1 MIFTF
6 ASQGNR
12 TCQALLLPKTS
23 PLPFWS
29 SYLRIQWK
37 WSLKSTVEIGL
48 KPPMEAPAPLPSS
61 SALSCRL
68 RRFLDDHFKALE
80 DLSTA
85 PSLVAQLNR
94 ECGDLETDLLC
105 LRKGLSVATSTWLS
119 RSDDVRRTLRL
130 LDPGFEG
137 YNPRPSRGSGGLSPK
152 SPAPPY
158 GEVEAGLPSVGR
170 ILQVELP
177 LLVKEVGRIQTVR
190 SYAETTL
197 KLEAL
202 VGELE
207 DATFAIMS
215 HSRNYILFNH
225 SNASI
230 PSGSGQKQGKL
241 MLAITSMKNIEEIL
255 ASVAR
260 RRPLWNHLVMAV
272 DSRVEN
278 TFSLLRPQA
287 LMDHRALLASLGW
300 PPALSKSGLEWD
312 KSLEIPNPLVLMEG
326 EKKEIYSQSFV
337 ELCALQHLQAQREE
351 RLLGLLE
358 NQKRH
363 KLLSHTN
370 LDRQTCDYS
379 LWTIDELVHP
389 IASRMEYHFSRWFN
403 EPKFIF
409 ALVYKITRDFMDGM
423 DNVLQPLMDQARLVG
438 SSARE
443 AWVSAMGKLLTK
455 YLERQVFPLLAK
467 TYDARNQTMDVTSSW
482 LQLVDLMISFD
493 KRMKVLAASVT
504 PLMGPLSEFEEF
516 SRSLSI
522 LSIFNEHSN
531 WLQTWAEI
539 ELNVADD
546 KLKSE
551 LEDERSWFIDFRK
564 QSEFS
569 HNKEAESFLLSARED
584 YKAPP
589 IVDSVIKIAWSMIER
604 GQALPSKPMKIQF
617 IRCSANIFLKHFFT
631 ILFERCQNIKFMAA
645 SIGDDELLRVAGAV
659 NAARF
664 CESVMREWSEDV
676 VFLEMSA
683 DEDEQKGNCQ
693 HPHVSFFED
702 EINYLVELEIDCL
715 EGIMSALLLEFDAL
729 CWCYVQN
736 IEQWEDENI
745 EFKNE
750 MLDEELMTVSP
761 GFVEALDMLKDRINI
776 LKLSLNS
783 QDFLDLWRS
792 IAGGLDHFIFRSIPL
807 RDIKFSC
814 QGVNQFRTDMK
825 TLFLVFSSFCARP
838 EAFFPFT
845 SESLKL
851 LTIHCKDADFLLE
864 MVSKSE
870 SEEEECPRLLG
881 LSHVTI
887 SQAKLIVRNRKFVR

>member
-1 MIFTF
+1 
-6 ASQGNR
+6 
-12 TCQALLLPKTS
+12 
-23 PLPFWS
+23 
-29 SYLRIQWK
+29 
-37 WSLKSTVEIGL
+37 
-48 KPPMEAPAPLPSS
+48 MEAPAALPSS
-61 SALSCRL
+61 SALPHRL
-68 RRFLDDHFKALE
+68 RRFLDDHFKTLE

-94 ECGDLETDLLC
+94 ECGDLETDLLR
-105 LRKGLSVATSTWLS
+105 LWKGLSVATSAWLS

-137 YNPRPSRGSGGLSPK
+137 SNPHPSRD
-152 SPAPPY
+152 

-177 LLVKEVGRIQTVR
+177 LLVKEIGRIQTVR

-207 DATFAIMS
+207 DATFTIMS
-215 HSRNYILFNH
+215 HSRNDILFNH

-241 MLAITSMKNIEEIL
+241 MLAIKIMKYIEEIL

-272 DSRVEN
+272 DSRVEK
-278 TFSLLRPQA
+278 TFSVLRPQA

-300 PPALSKSGLEWD
+300 PPVLSTSGLEWD

-326 EKKEIYSQSFV
+326 EKKEIYSQSFI

-358 NQKRH
+358 NQKGH
-363 KLLSHTN
+363 KLLSH
-370 LDRQTCDYS
+370 LDRRTYDCS
-379 LWTIDELVHP
+379 LWTIDELVRP

-423 DNVLQPLMDQARLVG
+423 DIVLQPLMDQARLVG

-467 TYDARNQTMDVTSSW
+467 TYDARNQTMDVTFSW

-504 PLMGPLSEFEEF
+504 PLIGPLSEFEGF

-522 LSIFNEHSN
+522 LSIFNEHCN
-531 WLQTWAEI
+531 WLLTWAEI

-564 QSEFS
+564 LSEFS
-569 HNKEAESFLLSARED
+569 HNKEAESFLLSTREE

-589 IVDSVIKIAWSMIER
+589 IVDSVIKIAWSMIET
-604 GQALPSKPMKIQF
+604 GQALPSKPTKIQF

-631 ILFERCQNIKFMAA
+631 ILFERCQNIKFMAP
-645 SIGDDELLRVAGAV
+645 SIEDDELLRVAGAV

-702 EINYLVELEIDCL
+702 EINFLVELEIDCL

-745 EFKNE
+745 ESINE
-750 MLDEELMTVSP
+750 MLAEEIMTVSP

-807 RDIKFSC
+807 SDIKFSC
-814 QGVNQFRTDMK
+814 QGVNQFRTDME

-851 LTIHCKDADFLLE
+851 LTIHCKDVDFLLE

-870 SEEEECPRLLG
+870 SEKEECLRLLG

-887 SQAKLIVRNRKFVR
+887 SQAELIVRNRKFVS